1 MIGVPGLPGV
11 QSRTRSSPS
20 GVSRT
25 SRRYCKSRRGRV
37 SRPHTVWACAL
48 GIHQAGG
55 KSLESDRIMTFS
67 DLWKLGTPVA
77 QILVRCLVV
86 YFFVLAGLRLTGKR
100 EVGQMTPFDLVL
112 ILLISN
118 AVQNAMVGPDNS
130 LLGGLIA
137 AAVLLL
143 VNLALGRLVPRSR
156 VVSNILKGHATLLI
170 NRGVVQEAHCQ
181 KEGVTTED
189 LMAALREHGIAHL

>member
-1 MIGVPGLPGV
+1 
-11 QSRTRSSPS
+11 
-20 GVSRT
+20 
-25 SRRYCKSRRGRV
+25 
-37 SRPHTVWACAL
+37 
-48 GIHQAGG
+48 
-55 KSLESDRIMTFS
+55 MTFS
-67 DLWKLGTPVA
+67 DLWKLGTPVG

-143 VNLALGRLVPRSR
+143 VNLVLGRLVPRSR
-156 VVSNILKGHATLLI
+156 VVANVLKGHATLLI

-189 LMAALREHGIAHL
+189 LMAALREHGIAHLDDVRLAVLEVDGSISVLKNDDVVPRGEKAHRRFRYLKHP

>member
-1 MIGVPGLPGV
+1 M
-11 QSRTRSSPS
+11 
-20 GVSRT
+20 
-25 SRRYCKSRRGRV
+25 
-37 SRPHTVWACAL
+37 
-48 GIHQAGG
+48 
-55 KSLESDRIMTFS
+55 
-67 DLWKLGTPVA
+67 WKLGTPVA

-143 VNLALGRLVPRSR
+143 VNLALGRLAPRSR
-156 VVSNILKGHATLLI
+156 VVSSLLKGHATLLI
-170 NRGVVQEAHCQ
+170 NRGVIQQAHCQ
-181 KEGVTTED
+181 REGVTTED
-189 LMAALREHGIAHL
+189 LMAALREHGIAHLDDVRLAVLEVDGSISVLKNDDVAPRGEKAYRRFRYLKHP